1 MIFSGSKPLH
11 RKSDKGRTES
21 DGCLSTKELCLQQ
34 RRKQTKTCLEKYM
47 FISTYRK
54 MKSAVCAYSFT
65 SFFACMCVCGLFPR
79 WYSSLGFETTEAR
92 TPSLYLHGVAFDCL
106 KHDVFKLLLLMPYCR
121 GTSYSQ
127 KVMNYNIVNRT
138 KGVMHEQLSS
148 GGVINLTSFGLVN
161 DYLFIM

>member
-1 MIFSGSKPLH
+1 
-11 RKSDKGRTES
+11 
-21 DGCLSTKELCLQQ
+21 
-34 RRKQTKTCLEKYM
+34 M